1 MLPYI
6 KVISIT
12 IILAFL
18 LPTIII
24 LAGCVPAV
32 ANELY
37 IEQAGASF
45 DLDVTQDGKNN
56 YLKLDI
62 DGDNTTFNLLQEGDN
77 HRTTWVSY
85 WGSGAA
91 WGGDIDGNGNAFEIK
106 QINNQA
112 NTSAGG
118 TIGFHIQ
125 GNDNSLALT
134 QGCVYDNTSSSTCTS
149 GSFEAA
155 NHVMI
160 ADVHGDDNVLKL
172 GQRSGN
178 SDKHDMT
185 VYVYGDNNNVFAKQ
199 KGTGEKDL
207 YLRLNGD
214 GHSVSSVQTGQGS
227 HNASI
232 TLTRGSGSYALNL
245 TQHSDTTQN
254 YSLTGTCQDANG
266 CGVTVTQN

>member
-1 MLPYI
+1 MLQYI
-6 KVISIT
+6 KVISIV
-12 IILAFL
+12 ILS
-18 LPTIII
+18 
-24 LAGCVPAV
+24 GCTPAV
-32 ANELY
+32 ANQLY

-45 DLDVTQDGKNN
+45 DLDVVQDGQDN

-62 DGDNTTFNLLQEGDN
+62 DGSNTTFNLLQEGDN
-77 HRTTWVSY
+77 HKTSWISY

-91 WGGDIDGNGNAFEIK
+91 WGGDIDGNGNEFEIK
-106 QINNQA
+106 QINNQT
-112 NTSAGG
+112 NTSTGG
-118 TIGFHIQ
+118 TIGFHIL
-125 GNDNSLALT
+125 GNSNSLALT
-134 QGCVYDNTSSSTCTS
+134 QGCVYDNTSSSNCTS
-149 GSFEAA
+149 GSYEAA
-155 NHVMI
+155 NHVI
-160 ADVHGDDNVLKL
+160 NVDVHGSNNALKL

-185 VYVYGDNNNVFAKQ
+185 VYTYGSSNNIFAKQ

-232 TLTRGSGSYALNL
+232 TLTKGAGAYSLSL
-245 TQHSDTTQN
+245 TQSSDSTQN
-254 YSLTGTCQDANG
+254 YSLTGTCQDSNG

>member
-1 MLPYI
+1 MLRYI
-6 KVISIT
+6 KVISIV
-12 IILAFL
+12 IIS
-18 LPTIII
+18 
-24 LAGCVPAV
+24 GCHPAV

-37 IEQAGASF
+37 IEQAGANF
-45 DLDVTQDGKNN
+45 DLDVVQDGKDN
-56 YLKLDI
+56 YLKLDL
-62 DGDNTTFNLLQEGDN
+62 DGNNTTFNLLQQGDN

-112 NTSAGG
+112 NTAAGG

-125 GNDNSLALT
+125 GNDNSLVLT
-134 QGCVYDNTSSSTCTS
+134 QGCVYDNTGSANCTS

-160 ADVHGDDNVLKL
+160 ADVHGDDNALKL

-185 VYVYGDNNNVFAKQ
+185 VYTIPHSNN
-199 KGTGEKDL
+199 
-207 YLRLNGD
+207 Y
-214 GHSVSSVQTGQGS
+214 
-227 HNASI
+227 I
-232 TLTRGSGSYALNL
+232 LTKLHIFL
-245 TQHSDTTQN
+245 TPLLILFYNIFQQAYVMPLQHK
-254 YSLTGTCQDANG
+254 
-266 CGVTVTQN
+266 

>member
-1 MLPYI
+1 MLQYI
-6 KVISIT
+6 KVISIV
-12 IILAFL
+12 ILS
-18 LPTIII
+18 
-24 LAGCVPAV
+24 GCTPAV
-32 ANELY
+32 ANQLY

-45 DLDVTQDGKNN
+45 DLDVVQDGQDN

-62 DGDNTTFNLLQEGDN
+62 DGSNTTFNILQQGDN
-77 HRTTWVSY
+77 HKTSWISY

-91 WGGDIDGNGNAFEIK
+91 WGGDIDGNGNEFEIK
-106 QINNQA
+106 QINNQT
-112 NTSAGG
+112 NTSTGG
-118 TIGFHIQ
+118 TIGFHIL
-125 GNDNSLALT
+125 GNSNSLALT
-134 QGCVYDNTSSSTCTS
+134 QGCVYDNTSSSNCTS
-149 GSFEAA
+149 GSYEAA
-155 NHVMI
+155 NHVI
-160 ADVHGDDNVLKL
+160 NVDVHGSNNALKL

-185 VYVYGDNNNVFAKQ
+185 VYTYGSSNNIFAKQ

-232 TLTRGSGSYALNL
+232 TLTKGAGAYSLSL

-254 YSLTGTCQDANG
+254 YSLTGTCQNSSG

>member
-91 WGGDIDGNGNAFEIK
+91 WGGDIDGNSNAFEIK

-160 ADVHGDDNVLKL
+160 AD
-172 GQRSGN
+172 
-178 SDKHDMT
+178 MT
-185 VYVYGDNNNVFAKQ
+185 VYVYGDDNSVFAKQ

-232 TLTRGSGSYALNL
+232 TLTKGSGSYALNL

-254 YSLTGTCQDANG
+254 YSLTGTCQNASG

>member
-1 MLPYI
+1 MLRYI
-6 KVISIT
+6 KVISIV
-12 IILAFL
+12 IIS
-18 LPTIII
+18 
-24 LAGCVPAV
+24 GCHPAV

-45 DLDVTQDGKNN
+45 DLDVTQDGKDN
-56 YLKLDI
+56 YLKLDL
-62 DGDNTTFNLLQEGDN
+62 DGNNTTFNLLQQGDN

-232 TLTRGSGSYALNL
+232 TLTKGAGVYALNL

-254 YSLTGTCQDANG
+254 YSLTGTCQNSSG